1 MKIMV
6 FYNEGHLNLQ
16 KLLESLLKWYVCVE
30 SLTLVDFTRFCNIIS
45 ARNFVIDNISDYDL
59 IVMAT
64 ENRNHRTWLR
74 KVANCPT
81 QQFIQYSTI
90 RQKLNNLCFRK
101 PVRFY
106 INGKLYFDIP
116 PVNSFK
122 IKFI

>member
-1 MKIMV
+1 MV

-16 KLLESLLKWYVCVE
+16 KLLESLLKWYVCVD
-30 SLTLVDFTRFCNIIS
+30 SLTLVDFTRFCNVIS
-45 ARNFVIDNISDYDL
+45 VRNFVINNISNYDL

-81 QQFIQYSTI
+81 QQFIRYSTI
-90 RQKLNNLCFRK
+90 RQKLNILCFRK

-116 PVNSFK
+116 SVNSFK